1 MTSRILRQRSVNQT
15 AQQARQRKVQ
25 SCTSNPSPWTYQSA
39 RDAHWT
45 CRSGATRSGSSKAP
59 AGTIASPPLRVRCG
73 MGLPHVLQNAV
84 AKLRAWG
91 RSKRAIDCSPRS
103 HRSAGAFTITSHEC
117 ARPGRLSAARA
128 MAVQEEIERPLN
140 LKRDHTAQA
149 TPPECRHSR
158 LLARYERPEVECFF
172 RFGAKKVAEK
182 RCASPPPPR
191 CSREK
196 TDSTSTDFAAF
207 D

>member
-1 MTSRILRQRSVNQT
+1 
-15 AQQARQRKVQ
+15 
-25 SCTSNPSPWTYQSA
+25 
-39 RDAHWT
+39 
-45 CRSGATRSGSSKAP
+45 
-59 AGTIASPPLRVRCG
+59 
-73 MGLPHVLQNAV
+73 
-84 AKLRAWG
+84 
-91 RSKRAIDCSPRS
+91 
-103 HRSAGAFTITSHEC
+103 
-117 ARPGRLSAARA
+117 

-172 RFGAKKVAEK
+172 RFGAKKVAEN